1 MSTSVEK
8 ITDYKDFNKNPWLIE
23 FFKEHNILGVLE
35 AGDNQFN
42 ELETVFYDMFTKLWI
57 DYAEGE
63 QLDVLGVHV
72 GVDRNGLSDAD
83 YRLLI
88 EAKIQINVS
97 SGQPE
102 RVISA
107 VRFIY
112 DTNDIEYVPN
122 YPAKVRIYVVGQ
134 EYTQA
139 EALLILQILPSGVGL
154 ILSETMVTEIAEEDI
169 LTEASE
175 QILTENLFI

>member
-8 ITDYKDFNKNPWLIE
+8 ITDYKNFNKNPWLIE
-23 FFKEHNILGVLE
+23 FFKEHNLIDILE

-57 DYAEGE
+57 DNAEGE
-63 QLDVLGVHV
+63 QLDILGIHI
-72 GVDRNGLSDAD
+72 GADRNGLNDTD

-88 EAKIQINVS
+88 EAKIQINIS

-122 YPAKVRIYVVGQ
+122 YPAKVRIYVTGQ
-134 EYTQA
+134 EYTSA
-139 EALLILQILPSGVGL
+139 EAFLLLQVLPSGVGL
-154 ILSETMVTEIAEEDI
+154 ILSEVMVTEIAEEDI

-175 QILTENLFI
+175 QILTENLFL